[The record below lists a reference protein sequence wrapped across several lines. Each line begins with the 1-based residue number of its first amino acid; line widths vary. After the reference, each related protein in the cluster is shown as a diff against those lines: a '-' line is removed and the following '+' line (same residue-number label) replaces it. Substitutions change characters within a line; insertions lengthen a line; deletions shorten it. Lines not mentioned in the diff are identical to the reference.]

1 MFLLRDLRF
10 VLCSR
15 DHDVLCAQKVIG
27 SFILVTHKSLGSEN
41 PFTRLVVT
49 KSCIRQWH
57 ALLWFNFR
65 AHLRKTLMT
74 CAELSQGWKGSSQRL
89 WMKEKEY
96 VYVGFFS
103 TLCVLFYT
111 DTLYFVPQNNTRR
124 MIIISNWLNT
134 RIKVHAIWSTCNFR

>member
-49 KSCIRQWH
+49 KSCIRQ
-57 ALLWFNFR
+57 
-65 AHLRKTLMT
+65 
-74 CAELSQGWKGSSQRL
+74 
-89 WMKEKEY
+89 
-96 VYVGFFS
+96 
-103 TLCVLFYT
+103 
-111 DTLYFVPQNNTRR
+111 
-124 MIIISNWLNT
+124 
-134 RIKVHAIWSTCNFR
+134 